1 MKLITNLKNYFKSSP
16 PVYKSDYPLEFA
28 FHCGGVD
35 YFEFVDKNNLPYERG
50 LEALTFYQEMQ
61 NGVTNDYIKSYNAA
75 MNKLLSDPKKINLN
89 EIIKLQAYFEQR
101 CSYIISKEIVYK
113 VASVAF
119 VSKDEPLTRYDFKA
133 NEKRL
138 RTGRR
143 MREIVFF
150 VNANK
155 EISTVFGEIRKHFPD
170 VFEHSGKGGTDT
182 SGYSFITAVR
192 DGIASRERL
201 KITVLNYLP
210 ANYQINLLNLYDF
223 FFFAN
228 EAKKPQPKTPKK

>member
-133 NEKRL
+133 NEKKIKNWKENAGDSFFL
-138 RTGRR
+138 SMPIKKLVPFLEKSGNSSL
-143 MREIVFF
+143 MYLSIVEK
-150 VNANK
+150 V
-155 EISTVFGEIRKHFPD
+155 E
-170 VFEHSGKGGTDT
+170 
-182 SGYSFITAVR
+182 
-192 DGIASRERL
+192 
-201 KITVLNYLP
+201 
-210 ANYQINLLNLYDF
+210 QIQADILSLQQLGMELQAEND
-223 FFFAN
+223 
-228 EAKKPQPKTPKK
+228 

>member
-61 NGVTNDYIKSYNAA
+61 NGVTNDYIKSYNSA

-133 NEKRL
+133 NEKKIKNWKENAGDSFFL
-138 RTGRR
+138 SMPIKKLVPFLEKSGNTSL
-143 MREIVFF
+143 MYLSIVEK
-150 VNANK
+150 V
-155 EISTVFGEIRKHFPD
+155 E
-170 VFEHSGKGGTDT
+170 
-182 SGYSFITAVR
+182 
-192 DGIASRERL
+192 
-201 KITVLNYLP
+201 
-210 ANYQINLLNLYDF
+210 QIQADILSLQQLGMELQAEND
-223 FFFAN
+223 
-228 EAKKPQPKTPKK
+228 

>member
-28 FHCGGVD
+28 FHCGGID

-133 NEKRL
+133 NEKKIKNWKENAGDSFFL
-138 RTGRR
+138 SMPIKKLVPFLEKSGNTSL
-143 MREIVFF
+143 MYLSIVEK
-150 VNANK
+150 V
-155 EISTVFGEIRKHFPD
+155 E
-170 VFEHSGKGGTDT
+170 
-182 SGYSFITAVR
+182 
-192 DGIASRERL
+192 
-201 KITVLNYLP
+201 
-210 ANYQINLLNLYDF
+210 QIQADILSLQQLGMELQAEND
-223 FFFAN
+223 
-228 EAKKPQPKTPKK
+228 

>member
-133 NEKRL
+133 NEKKIKHWKENAGDSFFL
-138 RTGRR
+138 SMPIKKLVPFLEKSGNTSL
-143 MREIVFF
+143 MYLSIVEK
-150 VNANK
+150 V
-155 EISTVFGEIRKHFPD
+155 E
-170 VFEHSGKGGTDT
+170 
-182 SGYSFITAVR
+182 
-192 DGIASRERL
+192 
-201 KITVLNYLP
+201 
-210 ANYQINLLNLYDF
+210 QIQADILSLQQLGMELQAEND
-223 FFFAN
+223 
-228 EAKKPQPKTPKK
+228 

>member
-1 MKLITNLKNYFKSSP
+1 MKLITNLKNRFKNSP

-133 NEKRL
+133 NEKKIKNWKENAGDSFFL
-138 RTGRR
+138 SMPIKKLVPFLEKSGNTSL
-143 MREIVFF
+143 MYLSIVEK
-150 VNANK
+150 V
-155 EISTVFGEIRKHFPD
+155 E
-170 VFEHSGKGGTDT
+170 
-182 SGYSFITAVR
+182 
-192 DGIASRERL
+192 
-201 KITVLNYLP
+201 
-210 ANYQINLLNLYDF
+210 QIQADILSLQQLGMELQAEND
-223 FFFAN
+223 
-228 EAKKPQPKTPKK
+228 

>member
-28 FHCGGVD
+28 FHCGGID

-133 NEKRL
+133 NEKKIKNWKENAGDSFFL
-138 RTGRR
+138 SMPIKKLVPFLEKSGNSSL
-143 MREIVFF
+143 MYLSIVEK
-150 VNANK
+150 V
-155 EISTVFGEIRKHFPD
+155 E
-170 VFEHSGKGGTDT
+170 
-182 SGYSFITAVR
+182 
-192 DGIASRERL
+192 
-201 KITVLNYLP
+201 
-210 ANYQINLLNLYDF
+210 QIQADILSLQQLGMELQAEND
-223 FFFAN
+223 
-228 EAKKPQPKTPKK
+228 